1 MIIAVS
7 DLHLGTDDC
16 NKEEFL
22 RFLRDP
28 IWTND
33 TELVLCGDIFDF
45 WRGPIRDVLIKNADV
60 VCELQYMYDEL
71 GVRITFIAGNHDW
84 ILRKVKH
91 PCFKFST
98 FHQVDEGST
107 KYTFIHGWEADPI
120 QRPEL
125 FDALCYTDN
134 RGGAFID
141 RAWKEYVR
149 HKGILNRI
157 HERIR
162 QIRTKFEIK
171 DMLTPPEKR
180 DLGFLFA
187 PDLPINCEMGPI
199 ATVCGHTHI
208 PYIEDNII
216 NCGSWCS
223 DQNTYAMIIGSIA
236 TVQVFK

>member
-7 DLHLGTDDC
+7 DLHLGTEEC

-28 IWTND
+28 IWAND

-45 WRGPIRDVLIKNADV
+45 WRGSISNVLIQNADV
-60 VCELQYMYDEL
+60 ISELQYMYDEL

-84 ILRKVKH
+84 ILRKASH

-98 FHQVDEGST
+98 FHRVDEGST
-107 KYTFIHGWEADPI
+107 QYAFIHGWESDPM

-125 FDALCYTDN
+125 FDALCYTD
-134 RGGAFID
+134 RLGGAFVD
-141 RAWKEYVR
+141 QVWKEYVR
-149 HKGILNRI
+149 HQGILNWV
-157 HERIR
+157 HEQIR
-162 QIRTKFEIK
+162 KLRTKFEIEG
-171 DMLTPPEKR
+171 MIQPPERR
-180 DLGFLFA
+180 DLGFLFTQDM
-187 PDLPINCEMGPI
+187 PVTREMGPI
-199 ATVCGHTHI
+199 ATVCGHTHN

-223 DQNTYAMIIGSIA
+223 DRNTYATITGNIA